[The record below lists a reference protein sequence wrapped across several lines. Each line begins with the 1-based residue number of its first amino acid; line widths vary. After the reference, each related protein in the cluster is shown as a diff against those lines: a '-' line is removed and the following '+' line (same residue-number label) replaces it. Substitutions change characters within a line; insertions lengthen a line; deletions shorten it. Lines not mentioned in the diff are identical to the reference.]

1 MKKLFIVMMAL
12 LFAGAAFGAGTVTQE
27 EDSRRT

>member
-12 LFAGAAFGAGTVTQE
+12 LFAGAAFGAGTVT
-27 EDSRRT
+27 SFTLAG